1 MTDRVKKL
9 YARHNED
16 RVLQLCVEKAE
27 IMTRSFD
34 RNEGWPEI
42 IKRAKAVEEYLD
54 NRTIFIMDDEIL
66 VGNQAEKYRG
76 MEMKPMS
83 AGWPDEDLD
92 TILNS
97 GMITMSDEERKR
109 LRALDDYWIGRGKT
123 MDEQY
128 RFYYDDERLFPFNK
142 RGFVCPPWTPVTI
155 RGQAGEGW
163 GLKGTYGLMCPDWGI
178 HLQTGFRKYI
188 DDVKAELRK
197 IHLITEEDFEK
208 YDFYTA
214 TIIVYEAAIRMANRY
229 ADLADSDAEKKDAA
243 GDHQR
248 AAELR
253 EMAEI
258 CRRVPEYPAR
268 TFREGMQAFIFYWYM
283 LCTMTLGI
291 GRFDQ
296 YMYPLYKADKEAGR
310 ITDDEVLELLECMRL
325 KMMEFQYIGGGKFQR
340 EKLSGMARWNNIILG
355 GCDSEGKE
363 CTNELTYLIIKAA
376 KEVRTPHP
384 TLTVR
389 VSKNTPKQLMDA
401 AIDLVSTGCGFPA
414 FISEDQYI
422 DYIVSRGVPLEIARQ
437 FSISGC
443 LDIAVPGRSRMFAI
457 PMFVVPT
464 VLELALNDGCNP
476 ADGVFYGEHTGTLGD
491 YKSYDEF
498 YEAFLAQLRK
508 MVSLACE
515 KANIKQHVDA
525 KLYPDAFVSGFFHD
539 TLKEGRDV
547 LQRRMLYEN
556 TNAINV
562 VGMVNVID
570 SLAAIKKLVFDDK
583 VVTGEE
589 LNKAINANW
598 EGYEEIRRM
607 CLEAPKYGNDI
618 DYVDAIGEK
627 FWCDLRDIIESNKTS
642 YGVPYVT
649 SSISVSAHAPGGRFT
664 GATADGRKAG
674 VTLAD
679 GSVSPSQGMDKNG
692 PTAVFNSARRMAKG
706 WSVELLNMKFTPSAL
721 KTQADRDKLAS
732 LIRVFL
738 TNGGKHVQFNVVN
751 KETLLDAQVEKEKH
765 KDLLVRVAGYS
776 TYFVNLSMAV
786 QNEIIARTEHEL

>member
-1 MTDRVKKL
+1 MTDRVKRL
-9 YARHNED
+9 YDRHNES

-27 IMTRSFD
+27 IMTNSFD
-34 RNEGWPEI
+34 KNEGWPEI

-54 NRTIFIMDDEIL
+54 KRTIFIMDDEIL
-66 VGNQAEKYRG
+66 LGNQAEKYRG

-97 GMITMSDEERKR
+97 GMIERGDDERKR
-109 LRALDDYWIGRGKT
+109 LRALDSYWLDRGKT
-123 MDEQY
+123 MDERY
-128 RFYYDDERLFPFNK
+128 KFYYDDERLFPFNK
-142 RGFVCPPWTPVTI
+142 RGFVCPPWSPVII

-163 GLKGTYGLMCPDWGI
+163 GLKGTYGLMCPEWGM

-188 DDVKAELRK
+188 DDTKEALKNLRFFS
-197 IHLITEEDFEK
+197 EDDFEK
-208 YDFYTA
+208 ADFYTA
-214 TIIVYEAAIRMANRY
+214 TIIVFEAAIRMANRY
-229 ADLADSDAEKKDAA
+229 AALADSDAVKKEQA
-243 GDHQR
+243 GDLKR

-283 LCTMTLGI
+283 MCTMTIGI

-355 GCDSEGKE
+355 GCDSDGKDA
-363 CTNELTYLIIKAA
+363 TNELTYLLIKAA

-384 TLTVR
+384 TMTVR
-389 VSKNTPKQLMDA
+389 VSKNTPRELMDA

-422 DYIVSRGVPLEIARQ
+422 DYVASRGVPIEIARQ
-437 FSISGC
+437 FTISGC

-476 ADGVFYGEHTGTLGD
+476 ADGVFYGERTGTLGD

-498 YEAFLAQLRK
+498 YEAFLKQLRK
-508 MVSLACE
+508 MVGLACE

-525 KLYPDAFVSGFFHD
+525 ALYPDAFVSGFFHG
-539 TLKEGRDV
+539 TLEAGRDV
-547 LQRRMLYEN
+547 LQRRMEYEN

-570 SLAAIKKLVFDDK
+570 SLAAIKKVVFEDK
-583 VVTGEE
+583 IASGEE
-589 LNKAINANW
+589 LNRAINANW
-598 EGYEEIRRM
+598 EGYDELRRA
-607 CLEAPKYGNDI
+607 CLDVPKYGND
-618 DYVDAIGEK
+618 DDFVDSIGEK
-627 FWCDLRDIIESNKTS
+627 FWVDLKNIIESYKTT
-642 YGVPYVT
+642 YGVPFVT

-679 GSVSPSQGMDKNG
+679 GSVSPSQGMDKHG

-706 WSVELLNMKFTPSAL
+706 WSVELLNMKFSPSAL
-721 KTQADRDKLAS
+721 KTESDRAKLAS
-732 LIRVFL
+732 MIRVFL

-751 KETLLDAQVEKEKH
+751 KETLEEAQVDKQKH
-765 KDLLVRVAGYS
+765 KNLLVRVAGYS
-776 TYFVNLSMAV
+776 TYFVNLSNAV
-786 QNEIIARTEHEL
+786 QNEIIARTEHSM